1 MLVNRYLKDSEIQEI
16 ALEISEAAADGRNN
30 AVSTIIRTSLGF
42 FFAPAQEAAAEL
54 YGVAL
59 SKSQTIYIAKLAQIG
74 YRGAINKHHRD
85 YPMDNPRSGSFLGKG
100 GV

>member
-16 ALEISEAAADGRNN
+16 ALEVSEAAADGRNN
-30 AVSTIIRTSLGF
+30 AVSTIIRT

-74 YRGAINKHHRD
+74 YRGAIDKHHRD